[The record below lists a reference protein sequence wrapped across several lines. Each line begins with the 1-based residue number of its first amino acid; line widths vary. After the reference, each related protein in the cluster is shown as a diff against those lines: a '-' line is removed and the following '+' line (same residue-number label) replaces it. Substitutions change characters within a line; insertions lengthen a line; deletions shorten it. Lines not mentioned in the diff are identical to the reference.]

1 MGYLLDTNIL
11 SDLIRNP
18 FGPVAQR
25 IEAVGAKAVCTSIIV
40 AAELRYGSAKKGS
53 PRLQAR
59 VEDILATIPV
69 LPLEVPADA
78 DYGRQRAQLEASG
91 QRKDAIQV
99 MDQGFAHFEASASIW
114 PQAIAFYGQTQGW
127 AQAQALAQSCRER
140 FGSLAPETTACNT
153 AAATPEERAAAQ
165 RKTDE
170 KADQL
175 VKKLFNK
182 N

>member
-69 LPLEVPADA
+69 LPLEVPADV
-78 DYGRQRAQLEASG
+78 DYGRQRVQLEASG
-91 QRKDAIQV
+91 QPIGGNDLLI
-99 MDQGFAHFEASASIW
+99 AS
-114 PQAIAFYGQTQGW
+114 
-127 AQAQALAQSCRER
+127 QALALGLTLVTHNTREFSR
-140 FGSLAPETTACNT
+140 IVGLQVE
-153 AAATPEERAAAQ
+153 
-165 RKTDE
+165 DW
-170 KADQL
+170 L
-175 VKKLFNK
+175 
-182 N
+182 

>member
-40 AAELRYGSAKKGS
+40 AAELRYGCAMKGS

-78 DYGRQRAQLEASG
+78 DYGRQRVQLEASG
-91 QRKDAIQV
+91 QPIGGNDLLIA
-99 MDQGFAHFEASASIW
+99 AH
-114 PQAIAFYGQTQGW
+114 
-127 AQAQALAQSCRER
+127 ALALGLTLVTHNTREFSR
-140 FGSLAPETTACNT
+140 IVGLQVE
-153 AAATPEERAAAQ
+153 
-165 RKTDE
+165 DW
-170 KADQL
+170 L
-175 VKKLFNK
+175 
-182 N
+182 

>member
-40 AAELRYGSAKKGS
+40 AAELRYGCAKKGS

-91 QRKDAIQV
+91 QPIGGNDLLIA
-99 MDQGFAHFEASASIW
+99 AH
-114 PQAIAFYGQTQGW
+114 
-127 AQAQALAQSCRER
+127 ALALGLTLVTHNTREFSCIAGLQVEDW
-140 FGSLAPETTACNT
+140 L
-153 AAATPEERAAAQ
+153 
-165 RKTDE
+165 
-170 KADQL
+170 
-175 VKKLFNK
+175 
-182 N
+182 